1 MPSET
6 GTFSTLEEHVP
17 KLFLVGAALYAVFV
31 ASEILATYS
40 GTSIPQD
47 TTFASAATV
56 LIPLGLLGLYPA
68 LVERRPYLTR
78 VAAVLVVVA
87 AICWAIIVL
96 GAGILEPT
104 GVLTE
109 PPGPLAL
116 APLVGLATLYPAY
129 ALFGITVLLADV
141 HPKAVGVLL
150 LVAAVSVPLVRIVL
164 TGVPS
169 FIPNVVN
176 LLAYIGVGVTLLTA
190 GVPTDGVEPP
200 ADTPA

>member
-109 PPGPLAL
+109 PPGPLVL